1 MLNEKNIF
9 YYYIFVNSSALI
21 GLSSATYMQEN
32 NAVHLSKIENVFF
45 FPFEIE
51 YAYLKKIIKY

>member
-9 YYYIFVNSSALI
+9 YNYIFVNSSALI

-32 NAVHLSKIENVFF
+32 NAVHLSKIDFF
-45 FPFEIE
+45 FF
-51 YAYLKKIIKY
+51 